1 MEKQNP
7 FCIDCG
13 TLFSTPFDVQRHI
26 KRGCPM
32 DENAPEPKRIS
43 YDEDIDDDN
52 DNQSIDSKYN
62 EDEDMEED
70 KDNDDS
76 AFYPLINDVY
86 EQLNEVYQ
94 KRVDKIMEEQGI
106 NKTQAKEEANEFFL
120 PMKDDF

>member
-1 MEKQNP
+1 MEKRNP
-7 FCIDCG
+7 FCLDCG

-26 KRGCPM
+26 KRVCPT

-52 DNQSIDSKYN
+52 NNQSIDSKYN

-76 AFYPLINDVY
+76 AFYPLIDDVY
-86 EQLNEVYQ
+86 EQLNEDYQ

-106 NKTQAKEEANEFFL
+106 NNTQAKEEANEFFL
-120 PMKDDF
+120 PRER